1 MKAEIELKH
10 DEAVDTFKEDIDQLR
25 QRESQLLEQ
34 IEELGD
40 KEKQLEI
47 DYSEKIT
54 QMRRMIEAM
63 EESHKLEVTDLTQS
77 YTQQSK
83 ANETQLIKVQ
93 KNLESIESELLLSNA
108 RVAEVEGELAQF
120 SEESEI
126 LKKNTVKLTSDLE
139 SRIQILYRNDL
150 EIDCLKKE
158 IQTSIESQ
166 TSMAKN
172 LEVAVAEKSL
182 IQERL
187 DQSLVE
193 ILQLSQKLAQA
204 SEALNSAEL
213 QHLHQKSANQ
223 ILSSQVE
230 NLQLQFERELQQ
242 KKNFEKLYE
251 EERSKKEELEIKYNA
266 VRADLIHLDSAYK
279 QLELESKQIVDD
291 WTKERQKFLETN
303 QRLDFVNKDRL
314 KDIEKKSWENGKL
327 LIKLAIAY
335 AELER
340 IAKFKRGDFSR
351 RDSFFDADERL
362 SQELILDDISECE
375 KTDIDVSGDSVI
387 PQIQSESKAQI
398 GVNNG
403 ATPSNQPCDKLE
415 KSITSNI
422 TGTLEIIGAPD
433 SFVEA
438 IQSNDVDVEK
448 ELKMVVES
456 LDQEIMQMIG
466 KVEAVTGS
474 KVSEI

>member
-1 MKAEIELKH
+1 MKAEIALKH
-10 DEAVDTFKEDIDQLR
+10 DEAVHTLKEDIDRLR
-25 QRESQLLEQ
+25 QRESQLLAW
-34 IEELGD
+34 IEELGE

-54 QMRRMIEAM
+54 QMRRMIEAV
-63 EESHKLEVTDLTQS
+63 EESHKLEVTDLIESHAQK
-77 YTQQSK
+77 SK
-83 ANETQLIKVQ
+83 ADETQLIKVE
-93 KNLESIESELLLSNA
+93 KNLESLESELLLSNA
-108 RVAEVEGELAQF
+108 RVTEVEGELSQI
-120 SEESEI
+120 SEESEM
-126 LKKNTVKLTSDLE
+126 LKMNTVKLTSDLE
-139 SRIQILYRNDL
+139 SRIQILYQNDL

-158 IQTSIESQ
+158 IQISIESQ
-166 TSMAKN
+166 TSIAKN
-172 LEVAVAEKSL
+172 LEVAVAEKSVL
-182 IQERL
+182 QERL
-187 DQSLVE
+187 DQSLE
-193 ILQLSQKLAQA
+193 EMLQLSQKLAQA

-213 QHLHQKSANQ
+213 QHQHQKSANQ

-230 NLQLQFERELQQ
+230 NLQLQFEGELQQ

-351 RDSFFDADERL
+351 RDSIFDADQRL
-362 SQELILDDISECE
+362 SQELLLDGISECE
-375 KTDIDVSGDSVI
+375 KTGVDVSGDSLI
-387 PQIQSESKAQI
+387 HQIHSEPKEKI
-398 GVNNG
+398 GLNDG
-403 ATPSNQPCDKLE
+403 ATPSNQPHAELE
-415 KSITSNI
+415 KSFTSNM
-422 TGTLEIIGAPD
+422 TGTLEILGAPG
-433 SFVEA
+433 SFIEG

-466 KVEAVTGS
+466 KVETVTGS